1 MDVFVRTAL
10 LKCVIVRRWRNKMGI
25 KIVGRDPKQ
34 GRKESAKEMAD
45 TEYRSSVL
53 KLLNPMDT
61 KEFKL
66 SSRKEQ
72 DKIVQKLSKK
82 LEARDELAET
92 RRQEVRKALG
102 MKKNKGGYVK
112 KYANGGSVRKVRS

>member
-1 MDVFVRTAL
+1 
-10 LKCVIVRRWRNKMGI
+10 MGI

-53 KLLNPMDT
+53 RLLNPMDT

-66 SSRKEQ
+66 ASRKEQ